1 MADYFIICTGMSNTQ
16 VKALAGDVEY
26 ELSKHG
32 IEPLHIE
39 GYGNSTWVL
48 LDYGSVI
55 IHVFYKDAR
64 EYYKLE
70 RLWADAKE
78 IPVSEYVKTEGE
90 QADEI

>member
-16 VKALAGDVEY
+16 IKALAGDVEF
-26 ELSKHG
+26 ELSKLG
-32 IEPLHIE
+32 IEPLHTE

-55 IHVFYKDAR
+55 IHIFYKDAR

-78 IPVSEYVKTEGE
+78 LPLSDFIKDEGDKT
-90 QADEI
+90 DEI